1 MPWIVA
7 GVALVVAALAIAVG
21 TTRNTPASSSTG
33 SGVGA
38 RSPVPDLARMTPLER
53 ADRLFE
59 AAMIAQESGDTA
71 RVRIHAPMAL
81 EAYRNLDSL
90 DGDAKYHVGLLRGAL
105 GDYEGMLEMADSLQ
119 ATVPVHLLA
128 TTLRKEAAA
137 ARGDSAA
144 VHDAYERFLEDYRVE
159 SKIERREYMLH
170 QRSIDAFLSEARRAM
185 GESGN

>member
-7 GVALVVAALAIAVG
+7 GAALVVATLVLAVAS
-21 TTRNTPASSSTG
+21 TTNTPASPGTG

-38 RSPVPDLARMTPLER
+38 TSPVADLASMTPLER

-59 AAMIAQESGDTA
+59 AAMIAEESGDTA

-90 DGDAKYHVGLLRGAL
+90 DADARYHVGLLRGAL

-119 ATVPVHLLA
+119 ATVPGHLLA

-144 VHDAYERFLEDYRVE
+144 VLAAYERFLEDYGVE

-185 GESGN
+185 GGSGN